1 MHLRGACSKLFWVP
15 FVAVVAIMN
24 GKLLFITFVAALGGF
39 LFGFDTAVISGTDPF
54 VVPYFGLSDN
64 QWGFTV
70 ASALLGTIVG
80 SISAGLPADRI
91 GRRNSL
97 FIAAVLYLISA
108 LGCALAPNWAI
119 LVASRLVGGIGVGL
133 ASVLSPMYIAE
144 VSPSRL
150 RGRLV
155 ALAQLN
161 IVIGIVVA
169 YFSNDALIS
178 MENNWRYMFGVEA
191 VPAALFLA
199 LLFFVPRSP
208 RWLVSRECMEEA
220 GIILNSIHSDPDQAQ
235 KVLSEIKDSLQSIN
249 KKADFKLLFSSHY
262 RYVTLL
268 VVLFASFN
276 QLTGINVFIY
286 YAPRIFELTGL
297 SAKEA
302 IWQTFLSVGV
312 TNLIFTVLAMFA
324 IDRFGRKM
332 LMYTGTVGLIAS
344 LSLMSYAYF
353 SQSFDKYSVMFYL
366 IGFIASFAFSQGAV
380 CWVFMAEVF
389 PNQLR
394 NHGQSLG
401 AFTHWTF
408 NFGISL
414 VFPGLVTTLGGGIV
428 FAFFALMMVLQFFY
442 VWKMMPETRGKS
454 LEVLQKE
461 LVSS

>member
-1 MHLRGACSKLFWVP
+1 M
-15 FVAVVAIMN
+15 
-24 GKLLFITFVAALGGF
+24 
-39 LFGFDTAVISGTDPF
+39 
-54 VVPYFGLSDN
+54 
-64 QWGFTV
+64 
-70 ASALLGTIVG
+70 
-80 SISAGLPADRI
+80 
-91 GRRNSL
+91 
-97 FIAAVLYLISA
+97 
-108 LGCALAPNWAI
+108 
-119 LVASRLVGGIGVGL
+119 
-133 ASVLSPMYIAE
+133 
-144 VSPSRL
+144 
-150 RGRLV
+150 
-155 ALAQLN
+155 
-161 IVIGIVVA
+161 
-169 YFSNDALIS
+169 
-178 MENNWRYMFGVEA
+178 
-191 VPAALFLA
+191 
-199 LLFFVPRSP
+199 
-208 RWLVSRECMEEA
+208 
-220 GIILNSIHSDPDQAQ
+220 
-235 KVLSEIKDSLQSIN
+235 SEIKDSRQSIN

-454 LEVLQKE
+454 LEALQKE
-461 LVSS
+461 LVAS

>member
-1 MHLRGACSKLFWVP
+1 MHLRRACSKLVR
-15 FVAVVAIMN
+15 VSITAVFTQMN

-108 LGCALAPNWAI
+108 LGCALAPSWAI
-119 LVASRLVGGIGVGL
+119 LVASRFVGGIGVGL

-191 VPAALFLA
+191 IPAALFLA

-208 RWLVSRECMEEA
+208 RWLVSRERLAEA
-220 GIILNSIHSDPDQAQ
+220 GQVLNSICSDSEQAQ
-235 KVLSEIKDSLQSIN
+235 RVLGEIKGSLQSAN
-249 KKADFKLLFSSHY
+249 KADFKLLFSRHY

-297 SAKEA
+297 SSKEA

-332 LMYTGTVGLIAS
+332 LMYIGTVGLIAS

-353 SQSFDKYSVMFYL
+353 GQSFDKYSVMFYL

-401 AFTHWTF
+401 AFIHWTF

-414 VFPGLVTTLGGGIV
+414 VFPGLVTTLGGGTV
-428 FAFFALMMVLQFFY
+428 FAFFTSMMVLQFFY

-454 LEVLQKE
+454 LEALQKE
-461 LVSS
+461 LVG

>member
-1 MHLRGACSKLFWVP
+1 MRRACSKLFWVP
-15 FVAVVAIMN
+15 FVAVFSLMN

-54 VVPYFGLSDN
+54 VVPYFGLTDN

-80 SISAGLPADRI
+80 SISAGLPADKL

-108 LGCALAPNWAI
+108 LGCALAPTWAI
-119 LVASRLVGGIGVGL
+119 LVASRFVGGIGVGL

-169 YFSNDALIS
+169 YFSNDSLIS

-191 VPAALFLA
+191 IPATLFFV

-208 RWLVSRECMEEA
+208 RWLVSRERIEEA
-220 GIILNSIHSDPDQAQ
+220 GIVLNSIYSDPDQAQ
-235 KVLSEIKDSLQSIN
+235 KVLSEIKGSLQSAS
-249 KKADFKLLFSSHY
+249 KAHFKLLFSAHY

-414 VFPGLVTTLGGGIV
+414 VFPGLVTTLGGGTV

-454 LEVLQKE
+454 LEALQKD
-461 LVSS
+461 LVGV